1 MTDGFRLIRGSEESE
16 RSGDAKDGDCT
27 YDILLCIALALNQRN
42 NHQPNMPA
50 VDVPIR
56 SSTPSPKTSPKPII
70 LHLGDP
76 IEYNHELHK
85 RLDDQFHIIRPSA
98 SDLQRPNFLTH
109 LKKKTWGE
117 FVAIMRPFWNT
128 GNEMKPWDKEL
139 IELLPKGVKVY
150 ASAGAGYDW
159 VDTESLAEHGTHPF
173 PFFVRL
179 SRLDLAVPSC
189 DE

>member
-1 MTDGFRLIRGSEESE
+1 
-16 RSGDAKDGDCT
+16 
-27 YDILLCIALALNQRN
+27 
-42 NHQPNMPA
+42 MPA
-50 VDVPIR
+50 VDIR
-56 SSTPSPKTSPKPII
+56 PTPSPKPSQKPII

-76 IEYNHELHK
+76 IEYNHELHE
-85 RLDDQFHIIRPSA
+85 RLDDQFQIVRPSA
-98 SDLQRPNFLTH
+98 SDLQRPNFLNH
-109 LKKKTWGE
+109 LKNKTWGE

-159 VDTESLAEHGTHPF
+159 VDTEILAEHGTHPF

-179 SRLDLAVPSC
+179 SPSDLAFRALIGDSVC
-189 DE
+189 MNFR